1 MYYISRQICGAPGR
15 FVQENPASWTFI
27 MDKKS
32 SPKPNEDTT
41 ERNEPS
47 TIFIKSPRRL
57 KELLQDLDKL
67 PTKPPSIYIDGTGL
81 GQDELIDL
89 QIWIPPTNKLYNI
102 SLRHLGATAL
112 SSVDDNLPSLRT
124 ILESDVVPKVGFD
137 IRGLSRLLYSQFNVS
152 LEGMC
157 DLQLME
163 LASRDDGESKKF
175 LAGFAKCINEDVPST
190 NTAKVRW
197 LTPGDT
203 TNMHMFNS
211 AGHVSR
217 KTMRR
222 VELFPTLWAVY
233 RRKLDAP
240 SQAFWLASV
249 RTESRER
256 VSESKATRERPFQQ
270 HLGPAEWWN
279 AKLRQAAMD
288 EWLENGHDDVF
299 LGDMELNDDAK

>member
-1 MYYISRQICGAPGR
+1 M
-15 FVQENPASWTFI
+15 E
-27 MDKKS
+27 KKS
-32 SPKPNEDTT
+32 FPQTSNDTVET
-41 ERNEPS
+41 SEPA
-47 TIFIKSPRRL
+47 TVLIKSVHRL
-57 KELLQDLDKL
+57 KDLLQDLDKL
-67 PTKPPSIYIDGTGL
+67 PTKPPSIYIDGTGI
-81 GQDELIDL
+81 GQNELIDL
-89 QIWIPPTNKLYNI
+89 HIWVPPTNKLYNI

-112 SSVDDNLPSLRT
+112 SPLHENLPSLRT

-137 IRGLSRLLYSQFNVS
+137 IRGLSRVLCSQFNVS
-152 LEGMC
+152 LGGMC

-163 LASRDDGESKKF
+163 LASREDGESKKF
-175 LAGFAKCINEDVPST
+175 VAGFAKCIDEDVPST

-197 LTPGDT
+197 LTPSDT

-217 KTMRR
+217 RTMRR
-222 VELFPTLWAVY
+222 VELFPALWAAY
-233 RRKLDAP
+233 RHKLSAP

-256 VSESKATRERPFQQ
+256 VSESKGFQGRHGQQ

-288 EWLENGHDDVF
+288 EWLENGPDDVF
-299 LGDMELNDDAK
+299 LGDVELNDDAE

>member
-1 MYYISRQICGAPGR
+1 
-15 FVQENPASWTFI
+15 
-27 MDKKS
+27 MDKIS
-32 SPKPNEDTT
+32 SPKPNDDIV

-47 TIFIKSPRRL
+47 TIFIKSPHRL

-89 QIWIPPTNKLYNI
+89 QLWVPTTKNLYNI

-112 SSVDDNLPSLRT
+112 SSVDGNLPSLRT

-137 IRGLSRLLYSQFNVS
+137 IRGLSRLLYSQYNVS
-152 LEGMC
+152 LGGMY

-175 LAGFAKCINEDVPST
+175 LAGFAKFINDDVPST

-197 LTPGDT
+197 LTPGDI
-203 TNMHMFNS
+203 TNMHMLNS

-217 KTMRR
+217 RTMRR
-222 VELFPTLWAVY
+222 VELIATLWAIY

-249 RTESRER
+249 RTECRER
-256 VSESKATRERPFQQ
+256 VSESKGTIFRPFQQ

-279 AKLRQAAMD
+279 AKLRQAAID
-288 EWLENGHDDVF
+288 EWLENGPDDVF
-299 LGDMELNDDAK
+299 LGDVELNDDVK